1 MDVQIDRGDIVL
13 GADGAPRYITG
24 DEELLQR
31 VMIRLTARRGGFSP
45 FPELGST
52 LYQLRSGGKEVVRA
66 AVEEALRP
74 IDGVRVLA
82 VESSPGLEQDELLV
96 TVRLQ
101 SGAIAALSV

>member
-52 LYQLRSGGKEVVRA
+52 LYQLRSGGKEVVRE
-66 AVEEALRP
+66 AVEEAEAMAQDRCRSAAPGRYRYRRSTRHLPFRLR
-74 IDGVRVLA
+74 
-82 VESSPGLEQDELLV
+82 
-96 TVRLQ
+96 
-101 SGAIAALSV
+101 